1 MPGPEACLQLADW
14 LHASKPALSDV
25 SDSSEQ
31 LWELVLSEAQ
41 TWYTKYLKLDA
52 IARLTSRPKPS
63 EEVLQSR
70 WSRVSRRIE
79 TMVLAASPTPIKEE
93 ISAARV
99 SGLLPVVSRL
109 FVIYSPGGLGEREI
123 GLRNIQD
130 PSPGAGVRDS
140 VGLLRRW
147 KRWCDR
153 MTELG
158 GTLPDPALRVKAL
171 DKITRTVLQSQPEVA
186 FRVNLTR
193 TAIQIDSSPDSDKVI
208 QLHAQMWAELEA
220 LNHRT
225 TPKEGDKA
233 KDAAQGSGASTG
245 TGAGAK
251 VKGVDAA
258 KPPSTPKN
266 PKPGKGAPKTPNPP
280 KSTNNEPGSQGGIP
294 CSFYTGHN
302 GCKKGSDC
310 TFVHNWSG
318 FSQAERASRCKT
330 CGSKTHRSNECK
342 AGVKGEEKAKYKSSA
357 ATSGHAPL
365 RKVRSRPLAGLPV
378 LRTQQKA
385 AN

>member
-208 QLHAQMWAELEA
+208 QLHAQILI
-220 LNHRT
+220 LRNPRT
-225 TPKEGDKA
+225 MSLA
-233 KDAAQGSGASTG
+233 
-245 TGAGAK
+245 AK
-251 VKGVDAA
+251 VVSRA
-258 KPPSTPKN
+258 PSTRGIMVVKRGPTVHSCMTGLGSRRQSALPGARPVD
-266 PKPGKGAPKTPNPP
+266 PKPTDQ
-280 KSTNNEPGSQGGIP
+280 TN
-294 CSFYTGHN
+294 
-302 GCKKGSDC
+302 
-310 TFVHNWSG
+310 
-318 FSQAERASRCKT
+318 
-330 CGSKTHRSNECK
+330 
-342 AGVKGEEKAKYKSSA
+342 
-357 ATSGHAPL
+357 
-365 RKVRSRPLAGLPV
+365 VRLG
-378 LRTQQKA
+378 
-385 AN
+385 